1 MTIYLSGA
9 ISTRTKEE
17 FVEEFT
23 HWAGVYRDKGFT
35 VISPIELDGGEYDG
49 NYRDYLARDLFILMS
64 TDPKRVPGRD
74 HTDPVKRIYL
84 LPSWIDSK
92 GGVFLEM
99 FACEVCDIPIYEAET
114 GEPLEDDS

>member
-23 HWAGVYRDKGFT
+23 RWASILRGEGFT
-35 VISPIELDGGEYDG
+35 VISPIELDEGEYEG
-49 NYRDYLARDLFILMS
+49 NYRDYLARDLKILLE
-64 TDPKRVPGRD
+64 TDSVV
-74 HTDPVKRIYL
+74 HDPVERLYL

-99 FACEVCDIPIYEAET
+99 FAADVVDMPIYEAET
-114 GEPLEDDS
+114 RKLLSDSDDTPS